1 MSDVP
6 IQKIKV
12 VIEVELRE
20 RVSSF
25 PAVPDPGADAQEKEY
40 EQALFAMLEADP
52 KRYAE
57 FIKILAISSIE
68 SYGIHRMIAGLA
80 QIHDT
85 HTASM
90 QVFANLLPRFSPPA
104 QAYLQQ
110 VIQEGWIMDG
120 PDSLFNRVQ
129 AEPVGLTSR
138 ISNATFLESI
148 RIG

>member
-6 IQKIKV
+6 IQKVKV
-12 VIEVELRE
+12 IIEVEVRE
-20 RVSSF
+20 RVPSF
-25 PAVPDPGADAQEKEY
+25 SVVPDSTVDVESQKY
-40 EQALFAMLEADP
+40 EQALFAMLEAEP
-52 KRYAE
+52 ERYAE

-90 QVFANLLPRFSPPA
+90 QVLANLLPHFPPPA

-110 VIQEGWIMDG
+110 AIQEGWIMDG

-129 AEPVGLTSR
+129 AEPVSLTVEYSTPH
-138 ISNATFLESI
+138 SK
-148 RIG
+148 